1 MEMVPGDG
9 SGVHDTKMEEYV
21 EKLVRGSATFQGVMR
36 RNNKITLRKNV
47 PFKHQR
53 RAVEK
58 WSRHNAKGTEFMLLN
73 HDMGTG
79 KSAVLMQM
87 YAKMSVEKE
96 RKIKMIVSVPIV
108 TLEQWRDTVVG
119 WTTIK
124 QDRILVTSDSKNVT
138 AESIANKSIVVLS
151 HTCLLSIFKKC
162 YELYPRHH
170 AVQVGRAVKWCSA
183 WDLKQNAQTDLP
195 ALAPFGMEW
204 DIMAVDE
211 AHVNINVKSKICN
224 AHAMLSKTSKSRVM
238 MTGTACMNR
247 PADLA
252 GIAKAGN
259 AVSRTSLVDYQSVK
273 SWSVFKNSR
282 DTVNRD
288 NVNAFRNEFIS
299 RYKLDKAVL
308 KMPDLIEE
316 TFSYRIYLNDAD
328 AIEYQSIIDGA
339 NQMRRH
345 MMRNNNGGGVMIL
358 MQSLMRLSHF
368 LVSPLLAKL
377 GAKEFDSCHE
387 NFVEAIREPSD
398 ALVALAEQ
406 ILLKMDQG
414 HKTVVVACASVI
426 EMKIAKFHMEND
438 SANDYGR
445 MFLYTGQVSKKQRMA
460 DKDAFLASERA
471 VMFLSISAGGTGLH
485 LVPGCNCMIFFGMMS
500 YSPAVMQQCMGRIYR
515 FGQTEPVTIVNVLA
529 YGSPEYAIG
538 FLHADKSKLMN
549 FIQDDFTNVIGMQPA
564 GSVWKQTLKIVDNC
578 CDLYRCTY
586 EHGAP
591 IHFDFDQLSKEAV
604 VAVMMAH
611 NERLGQNSI
620 LANMPIDLLLGIFGI
635 KIRIVYHSLP
645 CMPSDAKM
653 VHFT

>member
-1 MEMVPGDG
+1 MGAGDEG
-9 SGVHDTKMEEYV
+9 AVQSTKMEEYM
-21 EKLVRGSATFQGVMR
+21 ETLIGGSATFQGVMR

-58 WSRHNAKGTEFMLLN
+58 WSRHNAKGTGFMLLN

-96 RKIKMIVSVPIV
+96 RKIKMIVSVPVV
-108 TLEQWRDTVVG
+108 TLEQWRDTVAG

-124 QDRILVTSDSKNVT
+124 QERVLVTSDSKNVT
-138 AESIANKSIVVLS
+138 AESMANKSIVVLS
-151 HTCLLSIFKKC
+151 HICLLSIFKKC

-170 AVQVGRAVKWCSA
+170 TVPVGRGVKWCSA
-183 WDLKQNAQTDLP
+183 WDLKQNVDTEVP

-211 AHVNINVKSKICN
+211 AHVNVNVKSKICN

-273 SWSVFKNSR
+273 SWSICKNSR

-288 NVNAFRNEFIS
+288 NVNSFRAEFIS
-299 RYKLDKAVL
+299 RYKLDKAL
-308 KMPDLIEE
+308 MKMPVLIEE
-316 TFSYRIYLNDAD
+316 TYSYRVYLDDAD
-328 AIEYQSIIDGA
+328 AIEYQSIVDGA
-339 NQMRRH
+339 NLLRRQMV
-345 MMRNNNGGGVMIL
+345 RNDSGRGVMIL
-358 MQSLMRLSHF
+358 MQALTRLSHF

-377 GAKEFDSCHE
+377 GAKEFDSCQE

-398 ALVALAEQ
+398 AVVALAEQ

-414 HKTVVVACASVI
+414 HKTVVVACASVV
-426 EMKIAKFHMEND
+426 EMKIAKFYMEND
-438 SANDYGR
+438 ASNDYGQ
-445 MFLYTGQVSKKQRMA
+445 MFLYTGQVKKKQRMA

-471 VMFLSISAGGTGLH
+471 VMFLSIGAGGTGLH
-485 LVPGCNCMIFFGMMS
+485 LVPGCACMMFFGMLS

-515 FGQTEPVTIVNVLA
+515 YGQTQPVTIVNVLA

-538 FLHADKSKLMN
+538 FLHSDKSKLMN
-549 FIQDDFTNVIGMQPA
+549 FIQDDSTNVIGVQPGGA
-564 GSVWKQTLKIVDNC
+564 VWKQTLKIVDNC
-578 CDLYRCTY
+578 SDLYRCTY

-591 IHFDFDQLSKEAV
+591 AHFEFNELSKEV
-604 VAVMMAH
+604 VLAVMMAH
-611 NERLGQNSI
+611 HARLGENSP
-620 LANMPIDLLLGIFGI
+620 LANIPMELLLAMFGI

-645 CMPSDAKM
+645 CMPVGAKM